1 MTADYAVRVRYI
13 DRINRRY
20 IHSPLLSHTYVGH
33 MDDLREE
40 LSALSDIFS
49 EEELDVIWGDQ
60 CLAISFPLPFRL
72 EIQFVITIVDSD
84 LYDVLVQ
91 IIEGDNRPLELVRK
105 AACAAQVAAEQFMA
119 DRERNE
125 HKHLYSAHQR
135 AVDAFDKCISSN
147 CSTLPGYKGSDELEC
162 ESMIISTSTEEVK
175 VSQNEGVRT
184 GQCPET
190 TTIIL
195 DHINDTKKY
204 FKALEKWSQQ
214 LQLSCLV
221 FAKSPTGEKGDR
233 TRHVVL
239 VIQSQD
245 ENSEFL
251 KRLKTENVDVN
262 LAGKPCKERC
272 STTLLTSRKYNYFEI
287 DTTFKI
293 FDSPTSGAVTMLN
306 DRYHAP
312 EIGNAIRDFCAGKM

>member
-1 MTADYAVRVRYI
+1 
-13 DRINRRY
+13 
-20 IHSPLLSHTYVGH
+20 

-49 EEELDVIWGDQ
+49 EAELDIIWGDQ

-72 EIQFVITIVDSD
+72 EIQFVITIVDSNM
-84 LYDVLVQ
+84 YDVLVQ
-91 IIEGDNRPLELVRK
+91 IIEGENRPLELVRK
-105 AACAAQVAAEQFMA
+105 AACAAQAAAEQFMA

-135 AVDAFDKCISSN
+135 AIDAFDKCISSDS
-147 CSTLPGYKGSDELEC
+147 STLSGYKGSDEFEH
-162 ESMIISTSTEEVK
+162 ESSMISTSTEEVK
-175 VSQNEGVRT
+175 VSQNEEGRA
-184 GQCPET
+184 GLYPET

-214 LQLSCLV
+214 LQLSCIVL
-221 FAKSPTGEKGDR
+221 AKSATGEKGDR
-233 TRHVVL
+233 TRHVII

-262 LAGKPCKERC
+262 MAGKPCKERC
-272 STTLLTSRKYNYFEI
+272 STTLLTSRKYKYFEI
-287 DTTFKI
+287 DKTFQI
-293 FDSPTSGAVTMLN
+293 FDCPTSGAVTMLN
-306 DRYHAP
+306 DRFHAP

>member
-1 MTADYAVRVRYI
+1 
-13 DRINRRY
+13 
-20 IHSPLLSHTYVGH
+20 
-33 MDDLREE
+33 MDELRTE

-72 EIQFVITIVDSD
+72 EIQFVITIVDSNS
-84 LYDVLVQ
+84 YDVLVQ
-91 IIEGDNRPLELVRK
+91 IIEGENRPLELVRK
-105 AACAAQVAAEQFMA
+105 AACAARAAAEQFMA

-135 AVDAFDKCISSN
+135 AIDAFDKCVSSD
-147 CSTLPGYKGSDELEC
+147 CSTAIGYKGLDEIEN
-162 ESMIISTSTEEVK
+162 ESLIISSSTEEVK
-175 VSQNEGVRT
+175 VSQNEGVRPR
-184 GQCPET
+184 QYPET

-221 FAKSPTGEKGDR
+221 LAKSPSGAKGDR

-262 LAGKPCKERC
+262 MAGKPCKERC
-272 STTLLTSRKYNYFEI
+272 ATTLLVSRKYNYFEAN
-287 DTTFKI
+287 TTFQI
-293 FDSPTSGAVTMLN
+293 FDCPTSAAVTMLN

-312 EIGNAIRDFCAGKM
+312 DISNAVRDFCAGKM

>member
-1 MTADYAVRVRYI
+1 
-13 DRINRRY
+13 
-20 IHSPLLSHTYVGH
+20 

-49 EEELDVIWGDQ
+49 EAELDIIWGDQ

-72 EIQFVITIVDSD
+72 EIQFVITIVDSNM
-84 LYDVLVQ
+84 YDVLVQ
-91 IIEGDNRPLELVRK
+91 IIEGENRPLELVRK
-105 AACAAQVAAEQFMA
+105 AACAAQAAAEQFMA

-135 AVDAFDKCISSN
+135 AIDAFDKCISSDS
-147 CSTLPGYKGSDELEC
+147 STVSGCKGSDEFER
-162 ESMIISTSTEEVK
+162 ESSMISSSTEEVK
-175 VSQNEGVRT
+175 VSQNEEVRA
-184 GQCPET
+184 GQYPET

-214 LQLSCLV
+214 LQLTCLV
-221 FAKSPTGEKGDR
+221 LAKSATGEKGDR
-233 TRHVVL
+233 TRHVIII
-239 VIQSQD
+239 IQSQN

-262 LAGKPCKERC
+262 MAGKPCKERC

-287 DTTFKI
+287 DKTFQI
-293 FDSPTSGAVTMLN
+293 FDCPTSGAVTMLN